1 MHRPRSVT
9 YTVGVLAIALIAAA
23 CANNSTTSGASG
35 GSAGGAVDCSTVQFG
50 CVTVAAGAPIQIG
63 TLLSVSG
70 DNADLGNDSLYGI
83 KLAIDHLDGVF
94 NQQDGQIL
102 NHPVQLQN
110 EDDMCS
116 AEGGQAGSNK
126 LASNPDIVAVIGTSC
141 SGAALGV
148 ADKTLGDKGIVLLSP
163 SNTNPALT
171 APGTHNPFYFRTAH
185 NDAIQGSVV
194 ADFANQKLHAKTAAT
209 IHDESPYTEGLTT
222 AFKNSFTAPAI
233 GGQVVDE
240 EVISSTDQDY
250 TPVLTKIAQSSP
262 DLLYAPDYTAECALI
277 LKQGRQIAGLQN
289 TAFMGSDGCYASNF
303 IKLAG
308 SAINGA
314 YYSAPDLS
322 AFDQKDFYENEFIPA
337 YKKLAGTA
345 PISAFHAH
353 AYDALNLLAAAIEK
367 VAIQNSDGSLSI
379 PRVALRDAVQSTTD
393 FQGIVT
399 KYTCSSTGDC
409 ATTVTI
415 GVYQAP
421 NLAIEGGTGNGQP
434 IFTETKTLASAL
446 GTG

>member
-1 MHRPRSVT
+1 MRKPRWVT
-9 YTVGVLAIALIAAA
+9 YTIGVLALALVGAA
-23 CANNSTTSGASG
+23 CASDNTTSGG
-35 GSAGGAVDCSTVQFG
+35 GSGSAGAVDCSTVEFG

-70 DNADLGNDSLYGI
+70 SNADLGTDSLYGI
-83 KLAIDHLDGVF
+83 QLALDYLDGAF
-94 NQQDGQIL
+94 DGKDGTIL
-102 NHPVQLQN
+102 GHPVQLQN
-110 EDDMCS
+110 EDDTCS
-116 AEGGQAGSNK
+116 AEGGQAGSTK

-148 ADKTLGDKGIVLLSP
+148 ADKTLGDKGVVLLSP

-185 NDAIQGSVV
+185 NDAIQGAVV
-194 ADFANQKLHAKTAAT
+194 ADFAQKVLHAKTAAT

-222 AFKNSFTAPAI
+222 AFKNSFEGL

-240 EVISSTDQDY
+240 ESIDSTDQDY
-250 TPVLTKIAQSSP
+250 TPVLTKIGQKSP
-262 DLLYAPDYTAECALI
+262 DLLYGPDYTAECALI
-277 LKQGRQIAGLQN
+277 LKQGHQVAGLAN

-308 SAINGA
+308 SAIDGA
-314 YYSAPDLS
+314 YYSSPDLS
-322 AFDQKDFYENEFIPA
+322 AFDQKDFYTGQFIPA
-337 YKKLAGTA
+337 YKQEFGTA

-353 AYDALNLLAAAIEK
+353 AYDAVNLLAAAIEK
-367 VAIQNSDGSLSI
+367 AAVQNSDGSLSI
-379 PRVALRDAVQSTTD
+379 PRGALKDAVQSTTG

-399 KYTCSSTGDC
+399 KYSCSDTGDC

-415 GVYQAP
+415 GVYKAP
-421 NLAIEGGTGNGQP
+421 NLAIEGGVGDGKP
-434 IFTETKTLASAL
+434 IFTETKTLQEAL

>member
-1 MHRPRSVT
+1 MTKTRWT
-9 YTVGVLAIALIAAA
+9 TCTVGVFAMALIGAA
-23 CANNSTTSGASG
+23 CASDETPT
-35 GSAGGAVDCSTVQFG
+35 AGGGGGTVDCSTVEFG

-70 DNADLGNDSLYGI
+70 DNADLGTDSLYGVE
-83 KLAIDHLDGVF
+83 LGLDHLDGVF
-94 NQQDGQIL
+94 DGQPGQIL

-110 EDDMCS
+110 EDDTCS
-116 AEGGQAGSNK
+116 AEGGQAGSTK

-171 APGTHNPFYFRTAH
+171 APGTHNPYYFRTAH

-194 ADFANQKLHAKTAAT
+194 ADFAVQKLQAKTAAT

-222 AFKNSFTAPAI
+222 AFKNAFEAPAL

-250 TPVLTKIAQSSP
+250 TPVLTKIGQQSP
-262 DLLYAPDYTAECALI
+262 DLLYGPDYTAECALI
-277 LKQGRQIAGLQN
+277 LKQGRQVAGLEN
-289 TAFMGSDGCYASNF
+289 TDFMGSDGCFASNF

-308 SAINGA
+308 SAIDGA

-322 AFDQKDFYENEFIPA
+322 AFDQKDFYNDEFIPA
-337 YKKLAGTA
+337 YKQAYGTA

-353 AYDALNLLAAAIEK
+353 AYDAVNLLAAAIEDS
-367 VAIQNSDGSLSI
+367 AIQNSDGSLSI
-379 PRVALRDAVQSTTD
+379 PRVALKDAVQSTTD

-399 KYTCSSTGDC
+399 SYSCSDTGDC

-415 GVYQAP
+415 GVYLAP
-421 NLAIEGGTGNGQP
+421 NLAIEGSTGDGKP
-434 IFTETKTLASAL
+434 IFTETKTLEEAL

>member
-1 MHRPRSVT
+1 MQRPRWIAG
-9 YTVGVLAIALIAAA
+9 TVAIMALSLVAAA
-23 CANNSTTSGASG
+23 CSNDSSSAAGGGSG
-35 GSAGGAVDCSTVQFG
+35 GGTVDCTTVEFG
-50 CVTVAAGAPIQIG
+50 CVQVAAGAPIQIG

-70 DNADLGNDSLYGI
+70 DNADLGTDSLYGLQ
-83 KLAIDHLDGVF
+83 LAIDHLDGNF
-94 NQQDGQIL
+94 DGTDGQIL
-102 NHPVQLQN
+102 GHPVQLQN

-116 AEGGQAGSNK
+116 AEGGQAGSTK

-194 ADFANQKLHAKTAAT
+194 ADFAQQKLQAKTAAT
-209 IHDESPYTEGLTT
+209 IHDESPYTEGLTN
-222 AFKNSFTAPAI
+222 AFKNSFEAL

-240 EVISSTDQDY
+240 EVINSEDQDY
-250 TPVLTKIAQSSP
+250 TPVLTKIGQKSP
-262 DLLYAPDYTAECALI
+262 DLLYGPDYTAECALI
-277 LKQGRQIAGLQN
+277 LKQGRQVAGLAN
-289 TAFMGSDGCYASNF
+289 TDFMGSDGCYASNF
-303 IKLAG
+303 IDLAG
-308 SAINGA
+308 SAIDGA
-314 YYSAPDLS
+314 YYSSPDLS
-322 AFDQKDFYENEFIPA
+322 AFDQKDFYDNDFIPA
-337 YKKLAGTA
+337 YKQEFGTA

-353 AYDALNLLAAAIEK
+353 AYDAVNLLAAAIQK
-367 VAIQNSDGSLSI
+367 AAIQNSDGSLSI
-379 PRVALRDAVQSTTD
+379 PRGALKDAVQSTTD
-393 FQGIVT
+393 FPGIVT
-399 KYTCSSTGDC
+399 QYSCSSTGDC

-421 NLAIEGGTGNGQP
+421 NLAIEGGTGDGKP
-434 IFTETKTLASAL
+434 IFTETKTLQEAL

>member
-1 MHRPRSVT
+1 MRKQRWT
-9 YTVGVLAIALIAAA
+9 RYLVGIWALALVGAA
-23 CANNSTTSGASG
+23 CSNNSSSGSAASG
-35 GSAGGAVDCSTVQFG
+35 GGAVDCSTVEFG

-70 DNADLGNDSLYGI
+70 DNADLGTDSLYGVQ
-83 KLAIDHLDGVF
+83 LALDHLDGTF
-94 NQQDGQIL
+94 DQKDGTIL
-102 NHPVQLQN
+102 GHPVQLQN

-116 AEGGQAGSNK
+116 AEGGQAGSTK

-194 ADFANQKLHAKTAAT
+194 ADFAQQKLQAKTAAT
-209 IHDESPYTEGLTT
+209 IHDESPYTEGLTN
-222 AFKNSFTAPAI
+222 AFKNSFTAL

-240 EVISSTDQDY
+240 ESIDSSDQDY
-250 TPVLTKIAQSSP
+250 TPVLTKIGQKAP
-262 DLLYAPDYTAECALI
+262 NLLYGPDYTAECALI
-277 LKQGRQIAGLQN
+277 LKQGRQVAGLAN

-314 YYSAPDLS
+314 YYSSPDLS
-322 AFDQKDFYENEFIPA
+322 AFDQKDFYTNEFIPA
-337 YKKLAGTA
+337 YKQQFGTA

-353 AYDALNLLAAAIEK
+353 AYDAVNLLAAAIQK

-421 NLAIEGGTGNGQP
+421 NLAIEGGTGDGKP
-434 IFTETKTLASAL
+434 IFTETKTLQEAL

>member
-1 MHRPRSVT
+1 M
-9 YTVGVLAIALIAAA
+9 ALSLVAAA
-23 CANNSTTSGASG
+23 CSNDSSTAAGGGSG
-35 GSAGGAVDCSTVQFG
+35 GGTVDCTTVEFG
-50 CVTVAAGAPIQIG
+50 CVQVAAGAPIQIG

-70 DNADLGNDSLYGI
+70 DNADLGTDSLYGI
-83 KLAIDHLDGVF
+83 ELAIDYLDGTF
-94 NQQDGQIL
+94 DKTDGQIL
-102 NHPVQLQN
+102 GHPVQLQN
-110 EDDMCS
+110 EDDTCS
-116 AEGGQAGSNK
+116 AEGGQAGSQK
-126 LASNPDIVAVIGTSC
+126 LASNPDVVAVIGTSC

-194 ADFANQKLHAKTAAT
+194 ADFAQQKLQAKTAAT
-209 IHDESPYTEGLTT
+209 IHDESPYTEGLTN
-222 AFKNSFTAPAI
+222 AFKNAFEAL

-240 EVISSTDQDY
+240 ESIDSSDQDY
-250 TPVLTKIAQSSP
+250 TPVLTKIGQKSP
-262 DLLYAPDYTAECALI
+262 DLLYGPDYTAECALI
-277 LKQGRQIAGLQN
+277 LKQGRQVAGLSN

-303 IKLAG
+303 IQLAG
-308 SAINGA
+308 SAIDGA

-322 AFDQKDFYENEFIPA
+322 AFDQKDFYDNDFIPA
-337 YKKLAGTA
+337 YKQEFGTT

-353 AYDALNLLAAAIEK
+353 AYDAVNLLAAAIQK
-367 VAIQNSDGSLSI
+367 VAIQNADGSLSI

-399 KYTCSSTGDC
+399 KYSCSDTGDC

-415 GVYQAP
+415 GVYLAP
-421 NLAIEGGTGNGQP
+421 NLAIEGGTGDKKP
-434 IFTETKTLASAL
+434 IFTETKTLQEAL
-446 GTG
+446 GS

>member
-1 MHRPRSVT
+1 MRHRRLLTPL
-9 YTVGVLAIALIAAA
+9 VLLGAFGMIAAA
-23 CANNSTTSGASG
+23 CSNSSSSAG
-35 GSAGGAVDCSTVQFG
+35 GSTSGGAVDCDAAPG

-83 KLAIDHLDGVF
+83 ELAIDHLDGVF
-94 NQQDGQIL
+94 DGQAGQIL

-110 EDDMCS
+110 EDETCS
-116 AEGGQAGSNK
+116 AEGGQAGSTK
-126 LASNPDIVAVIGTSC
+126 FASNPDIVAVLGTSC

-171 APGTHNPFYFRTAH
+171 APGTHNPYYFRTAH
-185 NDAIQGSVV
+185 NDAIQGAVV

-240 EVISSTDQDY
+240 ESIDSSQQSY
-250 TPVLTKIAQSSP
+250 TPVLTKIGQKSP
-262 DLLYAPDYTAECALI
+262 DLLYGPDYTAECALI
-277 LKQGRQIAGLQN
+277 LKQGRQVAGLAN

-308 SAINGA
+308 PVGLRSEGLLHERVPPGVQDACGH
-314 YYSAPDLS
+314 SPDLGLPR
-322 AFDQKDFYENEFIPA
+322 ARLRRGEPVGRGDREGRGPEQRRLADDPA
-337 YKKLAGTA
+337 RRAQGRG
-345 PISAFHAH
+345 PVDDRFPGHRDEVH
-353 AYDALNLLAAAIEK
+353 
-367 VAIQNSDGSLSI
+367 V
-379 PRVALRDAVQSTTD
+379 LRHR
-393 FQGIVT
+393 
-399 KYTCSSTGDC
+399 
-409 ATTVTI
+409 
-415 GVYQAP
+415 
-421 NLAIEGGTGNGQP
+421 
-434 IFTETKTLASAL
+434 
-446 GTG
+446 

>member
-1 MHRPRSVT
+1 MWYQPAIYPGCSTKGGFMRHRRWLTPL
-9 YTVGVLAIALIAAA
+9 VLLGAFAMIAAA
-23 CANNSTTSGASG
+23 CSNSTSAAGGSTSGGA
-35 GSAGGAVDCSTVQFG
+35 AVDCNAAPG

-70 DNADLGNDSLYGI
+70 DNADLGNDSLYGVE
-83 KLAIDHLDGVF
+83 LGIDHLDGVF
-94 NQQDGQIL
+94 DGQAGQIL

-110 EDDMCS
+110 E
-116 AEGGQAGSNK
+116 
-126 LASNPDIVAVIGTSC
+126 ASNPDIVAVIGTSC

-185 NDAIQGSVV
+185 NDAIQGAVV
-194 ADFANQKLHAKTAAT
+194 ADFAYQKLHAKTAAT

-222 AFKNSFTAPAI
+222 AFKNSFTAAAI

-240 EVISSTDQDY
+240 ESIDSSQQSY
-250 TPVLTKIAQSSP
+250 TPVLTKIGQKSP
-262 DLLYAPDYTAECALI
+262 DLLYGPDYTAECALI
-277 LKQGRQIAGLQN
+277 LKQGRQVPGLAN
-289 TAFMGSDGCYASNF
+289 
-303 IKLAG
+303 
-308 SAINGA
+308 
-314 YYSAPDLS
+314 
-322 AFDQKDFYENEFIPA
+322 QKDFYTNEFLPA
-337 YKKLAGTA
+337 YKTLAGTA

-353 AYDALNLLAAAIEK
+353 AYDAVNLLAAAIEK
-367 VAIQNSDGSLSI
+367 AAVQNSDGSLTIS
-379 PRVALRDAVQSTTD
+379 RVALRDAVQSTTD

-399 KYTCSSTGDC
+399 KYTCSDTGDC

-421 NLAIEGGTGNGQP
+421 NLALEGGTGNGKP
-434 IFTETKTLASAL
+434 IFTETKTLQEAL

>member
-1 MHRPRSVT
+1 MRKQRWT
-9 YTVGVLAIALIAAA
+9 RYLVGIWALALVGAA
-23 CANNSTTSGASG
+23 CSNNSSS
-35 GSAGGAVDCSTVQFG
+35 GSAGSGGGAVDCSTVEFG

-70 DNADLGNDSLYGI
+70 DNADLGTDSLYGVQ
-83 KLAIDHLDGVF
+83 LALDHLDGTF
-94 NQQDGQIL
+94 DQKDGTIL
-102 NHPVQLQN
+102 GHPVQLQN

-116 AEGGQAGSNK
+116 AEGGQAGSTK

-194 ADFANQKLHAKTAAT
+194 ADFAQQKLQAKTAAT
-209 IHDESPYTEGLTT
+209 IHDESPYTEGLTN
-222 AFKNSFTAPAI
+222 AFKNSFTAL

-240 EVISSTDQDY
+240 ESIDSSDQDY
-250 TPVLTKIAQSSP
+250 TPVLTKIGQKAP
-262 DLLYAPDYTAECALI
+262 DLLYGPDYTAECALI
-277 LKQGRQIAGLQN
+277 LKQGRQVAGLAN

-314 YYSAPDLS
+314 YYSSPDLS
-322 AFDQKDFYENEFIPA
+322 AFDQKDFYTNEFIPA
-337 YKKLAGTA
+337 YKQQFGTA

-353 AYDALNLLAAAIEK
+353 AYDAVNLLAAAIQK

-421 NLAIEGGTGNGQP
+421 NLAIEGGTGDGKP
-434 IFTETKTLASAL
+434 IFTETKTLADVA
-446 GTG
+446 

>member
-1 MHRPRSVT
+1 MRKQRWT
-9 YTVGVLAIALIAAA
+9 RYLVGIWALALVGAA
-23 CANNSTTSGASG
+23 CSNNSSS
-35 GSAGGAVDCSTVQFG
+35 GSAGSGGGAVDCSTVEFG

-70 DNADLGNDSLYGI
+70 DNADLGTDSLYGVQ
-83 KLAIDHLDGVF
+83 LALDHLDGTF
-94 NQQDGQIL
+94 DQKDGTIL
-102 NHPVQLQN
+102 GHPVQLQN

-116 AEGGQAGSNK
+116 AEGGQAGSTK

-194 ADFANQKLHAKTAAT
+194 ADFAQQKLQAKTAAT
-209 IHDESPYTEGLTT
+209 IHDESPYTEGLTN
-222 AFKNSFTAPAI
+222 AFKNSFTAL

-240 EVISSTDQDY
+240 ESIDSSDQDY
-250 TPVLTKIAQSSP
+250 TPVLTKIGQKAP
-262 DLLYAPDYTAECALI
+262 DLLYGPDYTAECALI
-277 LKQGRQIAGLQN
+277 LKQGRQVAGLAN

-314 YYSAPDLS
+314 YYSSPDLS
-322 AFDQKDFYENEFIPA
+322 AFDQKDFYTNEFIPA
-337 YKKLAGTA
+337 YKQQFGTA

-353 AYDALNLLAAAIEK
+353 AYDAVNLLAAAIQK

-421 NLAIEGGTGNGQP
+421 NLAIEGGTGDGKP
-434 IFTETKTLASAL
+434 IFTETKTLAEAL
-446 GTG
+446 GGG

>member
-1 MHRPRSVT
+1 MRKQRWT
-9 YTVGVLAIALIAAA
+9 RYLVGIWALALVGAA
-23 CANNSTTSGASG
+23 CSNNSSS
-35 GSAGGAVDCSTVQFG
+35 GSAGSGGGTVDCSTVEFG

-70 DNADLGNDSLYGI
+70 DNADLGTDSLYGVQ
-83 KLAIDHLDGVF
+83 LALDHLDGTF
-94 NQQDGQIL
+94 DQKDGTIVG
-102 NHPVQLQN
+102 HPVQLQN

-116 AEGGQAGSNK
+116 AEGGQAGSTK

-194 ADFANQKLHAKTAAT
+194 ADFAQQKLQAKTAAT
-209 IHDESPYTEGLTT
+209 IHDESPYTEGLTN
-222 AFKNSFTAPAI
+222 AFKNSFTAL

-240 EVISSTDQDY
+240 ESIDSSDQDY
-250 TPVLTKIAQSSP
+250 TPVLTKIGQKAP
-262 DLLYAPDYTAECALI
+262 DLLYGPDYTAECALI
-277 LKQGRQIAGLQN
+277 LKQGRQVAGLAN

-314 YYSAPDLS
+314 YYSSPDLS
-322 AFDQKDFYENEFIPA
+322 AFDQKDFYTNEFIPA
-337 YKKLAGTA
+337 YKQQFGTA

-353 AYDALNLLAAAIEK
+353 AYDAVNLLAAAIQK

-421 NLAIEGGTGNGQP
+421 NLAIEGGTGDGKP
-434 IFTETKTLASAL
+434 IFTETKTLQEAL